1 MNKIKMYVSA
11 TIPYNKECDI
21 KSITPCIGGFEFRF
35 GHKIIPF
42 DFDDWECEV
51 NKCLDVLIIEWESG
65 RSFLKS
71 DGISEDY
78 RENILD
84 VGIDPDKITAE
95 FLSNTDE
102 IIRINS
108 DISVRDKRGKII
120 NIPDTPSIMTV
131 LFVDE
136 NYKTYNISSDKI
148 SQFNRKNDT
157 KPVEN
162 VYKYIPCNDIISIID
177 YSNTNDDGITTSRYG
192 GNFTIEEGIYHS
204 SVKQLVVGST
214 ETLEFGGHN
223 TKYYVIK
230 NNGEIDYRT
239 VSRILVFVE
248 NLSTNNTVGKS
259 DQIITKIVEYF
270 PSGVRIE
277 MLFGRYKDR
286 ILNAFISPSDYISI
300 VGADPKSMKLV
311 NLLYEEDK

>member
-1 MNKIKMYVSA
+1 MNKIKMYIVA
-11 TIPYNKECDI
+11 RIPYTGEYDI
-21 KSITPCIGGFEFRF
+21 KSVAPCIDTIEFRF
-35 GHKIIPF
+35 GDKIIPF
-42 DFDDWECEV
+42 GFDDWECEIDK
-51 NKCLDVLIIEWESG
+51 NLDSVIIGWQSG
-65 RSFLKS
+65 KSFLKF
-71 DGISEDY
+71 DGISEVY
-78 RENILD
+78 RDDILD

-95 FLSNTDE
+95 FLSKPDE
-102 IIRINS
+102 IVRIHTDITAKGYYGNS
-108 DISVRDKRGKII
+108 IDLGKV
-120 NIPDTPSIMTV
+120 SIEAIT
-131 LFVDE
+131 FVDE
-136 NYKTYNISSDKI
+136 NHTTYSVSSDKI

-157 KPVEN
+157 KPVET
-162 VYKYIPCNDIISIID
+162 VYKYIPCSDVISIID

-192 GNFTIEEGIYHS
+192 GNFTIEEGIYYP
-204 SVKQLVVGST
+204 SVKQLVVNST

-230 NNGEIDYRT
+230 NNGEIDYIT

-286 ILNAFISPSDYISI
+286 ILNPFISPSDYISI

>member
-1 MNKIKMYVSA
+1 MKKIKMYIVA
-11 TIPYNKECDI
+11 TIPYTGEYDI
-21 KSITPCIGGFEFRF
+21 KSVAPCIDTIEFRF

-42 DFDDWECEV
+42 GFDDWECEIDKNLNSV
-51 NKCLDVLIIEWESG
+51 VIGWQSG
-65 RSFLKS
+65 KSFLKS
-71 DGISEDY
+71 DGISEVY
-78 RENILD
+78 RDDILD
-84 VGIDPDKITAE
+84 VGINPDKITAE
-95 FLSNTDE
+95 FLSKPDE
-102 IIRINS
+102 IVRIHTDITAKGYYGNS
-108 DISVRDKRGKII
+108 IDLGKV
-120 NIPDTPSIMTV
+120 SIEAIT
-131 LFVDE
+131 FVDE
-136 NYKTYNISSDKI
+136 NHTTYSVSSDKI

-157 KPVEN
+157 KPVET
-162 VYKYIPCNDIISIID
+162 VYKYIPCSDVISIID
-177 YSNTNDDGITTSRYG
+177 YSNTNDDGITTSRYC
-192 GNFTIEEGIYHS
+192 GNFTIEEGIYYS
-204 SVKQLVVGST
+204 SVKQLVVNST

-223 TKYYVIK
+223 IKYYVIK

-286 ILNAFISPSDYISI
+286 ILNPFISPSDYISI

>member
-1 MNKIKMYVSA
+1 MKKIKMYIVA
-11 TIPYNKECDI
+11 TIPYTGEYDI
-21 KSITPCIGGFEFRF
+21 KSVAPCIDTIEFRF

-42 DFDDWECEV
+42 GFDDWECEIDKNLNSV
-51 NKCLDVLIIEWESG
+51 VIGWQSG
-65 RSFLKS
+65 KSFLKS
-71 DGISEDY
+71 DGISEVY
-78 RENILD
+78 RDDILD
-84 VGIDPDKITAE
+84 VGINPDKITAE
-95 FLSNTDE
+95 FLSKPDE
-102 IIRINS
+102 IVRIHTDITAKGYYGNS
-108 DISVRDKRGKII
+108 IDLGKV
-120 NIPDTPSIMTV
+120 SIEAIT
-131 LFVDE
+131 FVDE
-136 NYKTYNISSDKI
+136 NHTTYSVSSDKI

-157 KPVEN
+157 KPVET
-162 VYKYIPCNDIISIID
+162 VYKYIPCSDVISIID

-192 GNFTIEEGIYHS
+192 GNFTIEEGIYYS
-204 SVKQLVVGST
+204 SVKQLVVNST

-248 NLSTNNTVGKS
+248 NLSTNNTVDKS
-259 DQIITKIVEYF
+259 AQIITKIVEYF

-277 MLFGRYKDR
+277 MSFGRYKDR